1 MKSFIFQTI
10 YWLILG
16 LGIWYLLENNLYPSI
31 PNWTIPIIAVTL
43 NIVFQGISYFAKL
56 QDDLMESRIM
66 NRLDKI
72 EQRIEEG
79 FKDTAQSFKD
89 NEQSIKDSELGIKDE
104 IRIELLPIKQNLR
117 DLGLELKLK
126 GAISETKPFEI
137 VTKK

>member
-1 MKSFIFQTI
+1 MKSFTFQTI

-16 LGIWYLLENNLYPSI
+16 LSVWYLLENNLYPSI

-56 QDDLMESRIM
+56 QDELMESRIM

-72 EQRIEEG
+72 EDRI
-79 FKDTAQSFKD
+79 KDTD
-89 NEQSIKDSELGIKDE
+89 QSIKDSEQRIKEE
-104 IRIELLPIKQNLR
+104 IRTELLPIKQNLR

-126 GAISETKPFEI
+126 GAITETKPFEI